1 MLQNNKDITVHQE
14 NLQIIMNEVYKIVKD
29 EAPAIMK
36 KIFRENI
43 VLEISKLSLIRT
55 QKYSE
60 MWVGNYA
67 TELLICGK
75 YSRRT

>member
-1 MLQNNKDITVHQE
+1 MMKIAVFETLLQNNKDITVHQE

-43 VLEISKLSLIRT
+43 ILEISKLSLIRT

-60 MWVGNYA
+60 M
-67 TELLICGK
+67 
-75 YSRRT
+75 